1 MCVGQYSGDVAAR
14 PTQKSLLVRKGV
26 ADMQLVSPLFLVL
39 LIVLPSLTLVLR
51 RLRKRA
57 IVPVVYFSDFRRGFA
72 AGIQQMRETFSV
84 KALPTLSILR
94 FIVLALL
101 IFTLARPQ
109 LTQSH
114 EHKFAEGIDILLVLD
129 ISESMRAE
137 DFSVP
142 LANRKLAVKSE
153 GVNRIHIAKSVIN
166 DFLSHRENDR
176 IGTVIFAGESFTL
189 CPLTLD
195 YSVLIEL
202 LRDVQIG
209 QLADGTAIGD
219 ALATATHRLETS
231 ESQTKVI
238 ILLTDGEN
246 NAGSIDPE
254 TAAALARSLGIRV
267 YTIGMGQ
274 SGGARIPYPDTTF
287 GKRYREVLTYLD
299 EDTLKQIASITGG
312 RYFRATDTQ
321 SLQRIYAEIDVFEKT
336 KFAVVSTVDHKE
348 LASYIL
354 IPAVLLLGI
363 EILLSNTVLRKIP

>member
-1 MCVGQYSGDVAAR
+1 
-14 PTQKSLLVRKGV
+14 
-26 ADMQLVSPLFLVL
+26 MQLISPVFLVL
-39 LIVLPSLTLVLR
+39 LLVLPSLIFVLR
-51 RLRKRA
+51 WARKQS
-57 IVPVVYFSDFRRGFA
+57 IVPILHFSDFRHGFA
-72 AGIQQMRETFSV
+72 AGIQQMRQTLSV
-84 KALPTLSILR
+84 KALPTLNILR

-109 LTQSH
+109 LS
-114 EHKFAEGIDILLVLD
+114 ESRAHKFAEGIDILLVLD

-137 DFSVP
+137 DFSGFP

-153 GVNRIHIAKSVIN
+153 GTNRIQIAKSVIN

-176 IGTVIFAGESFTL
+176 IGLVMFAGESFTL

-209 QLADGTAIGD
+209 QLEDGTAIGD
-219 ALATATHRLETS
+219 ALATATHRLKIS
-231 ESQTKVI
+231 ESKTKIV

-254 TAAALARSLGIRV
+254 TAAALSQSFGIKV
-267 YTIGMGQ
+267 YTIGMGTE
-274 SGGARIPYPDTTF
+274 GGARIPYADTTF

-299 EDTLKQIASITGG
+299 EGTLKQIASITGG

-321 SLQRIYAEIDVFEKT
+321 SLQRIYAEIDRFEKT
-336 KFAVVSTVDHKE
+336 KFEVVNTVDHKE
-348 LASYIL
+348 LAPYIL

>member
-1 MCVGQYSGDVAAR
+1 
-14 PTQKSLLVRKGV
+14 
-26 ADMQLVSPLFLVL
+26 MQLVSPLFLVL
-39 LIVLPSLTLVLR
+39 LIVVPLLIIALWFFRSNRHRPSFW
-51 RLRKRA
+51 KQA
-57 IVPVVYFSDFRRGFA
+57 IVPAVRFSDFRHGFA
-72 AGIQQMRETFSV
+72 AGTQQMRQTLSV

-109 LTQSH
+109 LSQSR

-137 DFSVP
+137 DFEG
-142 LANRKLAVKSE
+142 ANR
-153 GVNRIHIAKSVIN
+153 IQIAKSVIN

-176 IGTVIFAGESFTL
+176 IGLVIFAGESFTL

-209 QLADGTAIGD
+209 QLEDGTAIGD
-219 ALATATHRLETS
+219 ALVTATHRLEIS
-231 ESQTKVI
+231 ASKTKIV

-254 TAAALARSLGIRV
+254 TAAALAQSFGIKV
-267 YTIGMGQ
+267 YTIGMGKE
-274 SGGARIPYPDTTF
+274 GGARIPYADTTF

-299 EDTLKQIASITGG
+299 EDTLKQIANITGG

-321 SLQRIYAEIDVFEKT
+321 SLRRIYAEIDLFEKT
-336 KFAVVSTVDHKE
+336 KFEAVSTVNHTE

-354 IPAVLLLGI
+354 IPAALLLGI